1 MSKMN
6 FFMQYTGLLV
16 ATGNDVVDFF
26 NRMTTNDI
34 AKTGVN
40 ENIKTVL
47 LTDKGRIIDLLT
59 LFRRGEKLFIKT
71 SYNYESKVNEYL
83 NKYIVMDDVSLT
95 KCDGQFVNFIVFG
108 EGKDKAMLRVSEYE
122 SKVTQDRSQQNLL
135 LYYSENIGFESLEVI
150 CHLDKSHEIRTLLSE
165 GNFQTCIDYEY
176 MRILSGYPEAPGELN
191 ENINPLECGL
201 KKFVSFKKGCYV
213 GQEVIARLDSQD
225 KIPKQMV
232 RISSDEILE
241 KDALIFDRNGAECG
255 FVSSVAV
262 KEGKNVALGFVRSVN
277 LDFDSEYKSVIGE
290 KQIIIKIHKTN

>member
-255 FVSSVAV
+255 FVSRVAV

>member
-34 AKTGVN
+34 AKIGVN